1 MKQKSRKNSH
11 IRAIVILIIAV
22 ITVALIWQPVYKNVF
37 LKSAYPQKFTSLVT
51 EYAGATEL
59 DESLVYAVIKNES
72 SFNPQVQSG
81 VGARGLMQI
90 TPETFDWAMHKL
102 SEDGKY
108 TESDLFTPEVNVRYG
123 TYILSTLLKEYN
135 DEKTALA
142 AYHAGR
148 TNVRKWLADDRYSK
162 DGKTLYDIPFK
173 DTKTYVERV
182 EKAKSIYSELY
193 S

>member
-1 MKQKSRKNSH
+1 MKHKSRKNRH
-11 IRAIVILIIAV
+11 IRAIVILIIAIV
-22 ITVALIWQPVYKNVF
+22 TVALIWQPVYRNVF
-37 LKSAYPQKFTSLVT
+37 LKTAYPQKYTELVS
-51 EYAGATEL
+51 EYAKETDL
-59 DESLVYAVIKNES
+59 DESLVYSVIKNES
-72 SFNPQVQSG
+72 SFNPEAQSG

-90 TPETFDWAMHKL
+90 TPETFDWAMNKL

-123 TYILSTLLKEYN
+123 TYILSNLLKEYN
-135 DEKTALA
+135 NEKTALA

-148 TNVRKWLADDRYSK
+148 TNVRKWLADERYSK

-182 EKAKSIYSELY
+182 EKAKEIYSDLY